1 MRASPP
7 WPRLPPSTLM
17 VARASDTP
25 ESGVSDRRSTLF
37 AVHPIGERGRHMLE
51 WILNPFGVSL
61 GAYVILWIGLLI
73 SLIVGLVAGIITFF
87 TRNKD

>member
-7 WPRLPPSTLM
+7 WPRLPPSTLI

-25 ESGVSDRRSTLF
+25 GSGVSDRRSTLI
-37 AVHPIGERGRHMLE
+37 AVHPIDGRGRHMLD

-61 GAYVILWIGLLI
+61 GAYVILWIGLLL
-73 SLIVGLVAGIITFF
+73 SLVVGLVAGIVTFV
-87 TRNKD
+87 TRNKR